1 MKTSWYLPAM
11 SVSGAPLSRM
21 SPTEYLAWERTQ
33 RDKHQLLHGEVY
45 AMAGSPRHNRLCARV
60 LARLDEALRGSS
72 CNPFSSEQE
81 IFIPATSNFVY
92 PDATVVCG
100 PVELHAGTNDVIDNP
115 RVVVEVLSKSTEQHD
130 RGDKWEDYRSIP
142 SLTDYVLVS
151 QRLPRLE
158 HFAREADGSWRYRV
172 ASAGGRLQLTTGTV
186 LVVDE
191 IFEGAFDLPGD
202 A

>member
-1 MKTSWYLPAM
+1 
-11 SVSGAPLSRM
+11 M
-21 SPTEYLAWERTQ
+21 SPAEYLEWERKQ

-45 AMAGSPRHNRLCARV
+45 AMAGGSPRHNRLCAKV
-60 LARLDEALRGSS
+60 LARLDAALAGGP
-72 CNPFSSEQE
+72 CGPFSSDQK
-81 IFIPATSNFVY
+81 IFIPAANNFVY

-100 PVELHAGTNDVIDNP
+100 PVRLHDNTTDVIDNP

-151 QRLPRLE
+151 QRLARLE
-158 HFAREADGSWRYRV
+158 HFAREEDGSWRYRV
-172 ASAGGRLQLTTGTV
+172 VGAGGRVELTTGTI

-191 IFEGAFDLPGD
+191 VFEGAFDLPGD

>member
-1 MKTSWYLPAM
+1 M
-11 SVSGAPLSRM
+11 SVSNTPLSRM
-21 SPTEYLAWERTQ
+21 SPAEYLAWERTQ
-33 RDKHQLLHGEVY
+33 REKHQLLHGEVY
-45 AMAGSPRHNRLCARV
+45 AMAGGSPRHNRLCARV
-60 LARLDEALRGSS
+60 LARLDDALRGSS
-72 CNPFSSEQE
+72 CGPFSSDQKV
-81 IFIPATSNFVY
+81 FIPATNNFVY

-100 PVELHAGTNDVIDNP
+100 PVELYPGTNDVIDNP
-115 RVVVEVLSKSTEQHD
+115 GVVVEVLSKSTEQHD

-151 QRLPRLE
+151 QRLARLE
-158 HFAREADGSWRYRV
+158 HFARESDGSWRYRV
-172 ASAGGRLQLTTGTV
+172 VGAGGRLQLTTGAV